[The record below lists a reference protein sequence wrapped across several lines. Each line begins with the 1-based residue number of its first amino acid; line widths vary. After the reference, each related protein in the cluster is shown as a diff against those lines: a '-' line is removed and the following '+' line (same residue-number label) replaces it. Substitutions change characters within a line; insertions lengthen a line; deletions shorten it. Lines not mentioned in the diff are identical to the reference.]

1 MGPSVSLQGEASRQ
15 SSPPSI
21 PVVGSHAFCL
31 RVEELGSTL
40 QLHLTGEFDLA
51 GVGRVEAAL
60 ERVSDEH
67 TRHVV
72 FDLTNLS
79 FLDSAGLRTLL
90 RANER
95 ARSAAFD
102 VVVVRPRGL
111 ANRVFTLTRAGQQ
124 LKLVDHAFPANAGSC

>member
-1 MGPSVSLQGEASRQ
+1 MGPSVSLQGEASGQ
-15 SSPPSI
+15 SPPPSL
-21 PVVGSHAFCL
+21 PAVGSHAFCL

-40 QLHLTGEFDLA
+40 LLHLTGEFDLA

-79 FLDSAGLRTLL
+79 FLDSAGLHTLL

-95 ARSAAFD
+95 ARSAGFD

-124 LKLVDHAFPANAGSC
+124 LKLVDQAFPANAGNC

>member
-1 MGPSVSLQGEASRQ
+1 MGPGVSLQGEASRQ
-15 SSPPSI
+15 SSPPAL
-21 PVVGSHAFCL
+21 PAADSHAFYL
-31 RVEELGSTL
+31 RVDELGSTL
-40 QLHLTGEFDLA
+40 QLHLTGTFDLA
-51 GVGRVEAAL
+51 GVGSVEVAL

-67 TRHVV
+67 TTRVV

-79 FLDSAGLRTLL
+79 FLDSAGLHTIL

-111 ANRVFTLTRAGQQ
+111 ANRVFTLTRAGQG
-124 LKLVDHAFPANAGSC
+124 LKLVDHAFPANSGSC

>member
-1 MGPSVSLQGEASRQ
+1 MGPGVSLQGEASRQ
-15 SSPPSI
+15 SPP
-21 PVVGSHAFCL
+21 PALPAAGTHAFYL
-31 RVEELGSTL
+31 HVDELGSTL
-40 QLHLTGEFDLA
+40 QLHLTGNFDLA

-67 TRHVV
+67 TRRVV

-79 FLDSAGLRTLL
+79 FLDSAGLHTIL

-111 ANRVFTLTRAGQQ
+111 ANRVFTLTRAGQG
-124 LKLVDHAFPANAGSC
+124 LKLVDHAFPATAGSC

>member
-1 MGPSVSLQGEASRQ
+1 MGPGVSLQGEASRQ
-15 SSPPSI
+15 SGPHALPAG
-21 PVVGSHAFCL
+21 GSHAFFL
-31 RVEELGSTL
+31 RVAELGSTV
-40 QLHLTGEFDLA
+40 QLHMTGDFDLA

-60 ERVSDEH
+60 ERVADEH
-67 TRHVV
+67 TRRVV

-79 FLDSAGLRTLL
+79 FLDSAGLHTIL

-111 ANRVFTLTRAGQQ
+111 ANRVFTLTRAGQG
-124 LKLVDHAFPANAGSC
+124 LKLVDQDFPANAGSC